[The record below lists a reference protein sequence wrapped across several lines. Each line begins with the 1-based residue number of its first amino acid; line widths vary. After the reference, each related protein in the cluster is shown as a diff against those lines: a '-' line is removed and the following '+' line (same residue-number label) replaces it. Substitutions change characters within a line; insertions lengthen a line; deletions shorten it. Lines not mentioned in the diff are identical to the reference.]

1 MSPPAGALFVLSMF
15 DKMWHPDV
23 TEAEALDM
31 MLKGIDEV
39 KERLVVAPA
48 HYVIKVVDKAGIR
61 TVKTI

>member
-1 MSPPAGALFVLSMF
+1 MLSMF